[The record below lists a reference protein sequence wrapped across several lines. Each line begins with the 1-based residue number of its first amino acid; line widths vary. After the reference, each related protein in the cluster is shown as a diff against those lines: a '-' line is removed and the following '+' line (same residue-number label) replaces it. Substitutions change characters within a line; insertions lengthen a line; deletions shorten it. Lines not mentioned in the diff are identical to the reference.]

1 MTVKFRFEKQLIKA
15 FSLIGVDV
23 DDEKYLVSI
32 TPDIENSS
40 YDQKNDKTL
49 SASDVVLYRKFDG
62 HYDLQGE
69 FEFIVEYEFPP
80 VVVDVTLIDKT
91 PIGEGK
97 TSDETVSFRDEDY

>member
-1 MTVKFRFEKQLIKA
+1 MTIKYRFENELKKA
-15 FSLIGVDV
+15 FSLMGIDADGED
-23 DDEKYLVSI
+23 YLVSI

-40 YDQKNDKTL
+40 YEQKNDKTL

-97 TSDETVSFRDEDY
+97 TSGETVSFRDEDY